1 MTPRPALILLA
12 AILALAALAPA
23 EAQQRTQRR
32 GAAAPAAQPLLTVQ
46 TDLPASCRVVDRF
59 GASRSREFGSPAT
72 IRLVPRQADDTVVC
86 VRDGKESRVG
96 VPARGRAVAV
106 PVAGATAAATPV
118 RRLVTIGEV
127 HPYPGR
133 IRLKPQVEADLVH
146 LRQRYEEGRVS
157 ERDYYKFRREAIARN
172 DDGRVVRVARRAA
185 PRNATRTT
193 S

>member
-1 MTPRPALILLA
+1 MTPRPALVLLA
-12 AILALAALAPA
+12 AALALSVFAPA
-23 EAQQRTQRR
+23 EAQQRQQRR
-32 GAAAPAAQPLLTVQ
+32 AASPPAAQPLLTVQ

-72 IRLVPRQADDTVVC
+72 IHLQPRQPDDTVVC
-86 VRDGKESRVG
+86 VRDGKESRVM
-96 VPARGRAVAV
+96 VPARGRLVAV
-106 PVAGATAAATPV
+106 PVSGATAAATPV
-118 RRLVTIGEV
+118 RRLVTLADV

-133 IRLKPQVEADLVH
+133 MRLKPQVEQDLVV

-157 ERDYYKFRREAIARN
+157 ERDYFKLRREAIARN

-185 PRNATRTT
+185 PRNVTRT